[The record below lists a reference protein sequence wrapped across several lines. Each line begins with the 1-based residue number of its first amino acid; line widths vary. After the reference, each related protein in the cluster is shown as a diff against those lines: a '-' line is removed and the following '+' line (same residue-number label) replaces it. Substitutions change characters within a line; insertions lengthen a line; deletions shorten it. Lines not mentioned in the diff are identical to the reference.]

1 MRGNC
6 EEPHVGAETK
16 TPNQTFSR
24 TGEVTDSREMR
35 ETAKDNQVDNWN
47 KNTKSNINLLVKIVL
62 DR

>member
-1 MRGNC
+1 
-6 EEPHVGAETK
+6 
-16 TPNQTFSR
+16 
-24 TGEVTDSREMR
+24 MR